1 MRLRHVA
8 GLSAAVV
15 SAVVGLPLPAVAATP
30 APVLYVDNQLGHGCD
45 EHGTGTAATPY
56 CTIQTAADAAQP
68 GQTVQV
74 APYGEYFDDLVITR
88 SGEPGKP
95 IIIRG
100 APMTGLSDY
109 SQSAIVPS
117 SKRPIRLSNVHD
129 VVLTGFD
136 LDPVEVVG
144 SARVEL
150 SRNWFENPALGSTVT
165 TPAVAVSGSSEQV
178 TIAQSVFYNTRGLSV
193 GAGSK
198 QTAVVGNQFSRTMS
212 GTAIDVTDAPGTTI
226 TNNTLTDGSTSGLAL
241 NGASTGSAVYNNI
254 VNESTVTVSAGS
266 ATGTTLDYNIAHPV
280 SGLPAYSWA
289 GAGYRTPAELLAATG
304 QGTHDTDIAVAFDN
318 AFLPLA
324 VPAQSSGRAAIDS
337 ADPQA
342 PGVIGQDLLGN
353 PAADH
358 PSVANSGPNG
368 TFRDRGAYEV
378 RGLLAVDLRVVG
390 TVHEYPGGPAP
401 LTVDLTADATNR
413 WDTTLTYTFDFG
425 DGTAPVSGAS
435 KTVRHTYTAIGDF
448 HPKVTVTDGRGGSVT
463 TTYSQPVQVGEDK
476 PLGAA
481 LTVTQE
487 SDRDPLAVSARVA
500 TSGPYR
506 IASYSFDFGDG
517 PAKPNEG
524 YQVERHVYAKPGTY
538 TVKVTVTD
546 DNGASATSTQQV
558 TVAYT
563 PAGFTA
569 IAPTRILD
577 TRAVGSRYPRLG
589 GGDTMELYVRGRT
602 WGATDVVPPGATAV
616 VLNLTATQGTAA
628 SHLDVYPAGG
638 ERPIT
643 SNVNFTAGQDVSNL
657 VTVPIG
663 PDGKV
668 VIRNNAGQVHTIAD
682 VLGYYKAD
690 APGGFTSLAPARL
703 LDTRSAGG
711 PIGETATRRLK
722 VAGSGGVPAN
732 ATSVVLNVTATESTA
747 TSFFT
752 VFPAG
757 TQRPSAGSN
766 LNTVPNRNIP
776 NQVIVPL
783 GADGSIDIYN
793 HNGSSHAIVD
803 VFGYFSPDG
812 QGLFTP
818 VTPARLLD
826 SRNGNPL
833 GGGSVRTVGGVP
845 AGATAAA
852 VNLTATQT
860 TEATH
865 LTAWATG
872 SAKPGTSN
880 LNATAGLDVPNHTT
894 IPVDAAGR
902 FDIANNSGST
912 HVIADLFGYYR
923 NK

>member
-30 APVLYVDNQLGHGCD
+30 APVLYVDNGWNATCD
-45 EHGTGTAATPY
+45 DHGTGTAAKPY
-56 CTIQTAADAAQP
+56 CSIQAAADVAQP
-68 GQTVQV
+68 GQTVQI
-74 APYGEYFDDLVITR
+74 APNTEYSGDLAITR
-88 SGEPGKP
+88 SGQPGKP
-95 IIIRG
+95 ITFRG
-100 APMTGLSDY
+100 APMTDLGSY
-109 SQSAIVPS
+109 SMPAAKPS
-117 SKRPIRLSNVHD
+117 SGKPVRLSGVHD
-129 VVLTGFD
+129 VVLTG
-136 LDPVEVVG
+136 LELSTAEVAD
-144 SARVEL
+144 SARVQI
-150 SRNWFENPALGSTVT
+150 SRSWFESPASVTPVTAPALR
-165 TPAVAVSGSSEQV
+165 VSGASEQV
-178 TIAQSVFYNTRGLSV
+178 TVAQSVFYGGLGVSV
-193 GAGSK
+193 GAGAK
-198 QTAVVGNQFSRTMS
+198 QTTVVGNQFSRS
-212 GTAIDVTDAPGTTI
+212 AGTAIGATDATGTI
-226 TNNTLTDGSTSGLAL
+226 VTNNTLTDGITSGLAL

-254 VNESTVTVSAGS
+254 VNGSTVTVSADS
-266 ATGTTLDYNIAHPV
+266 AAGTRLDYNIVHPV

-289 GAGYRTPAELLAATG
+289 GAGYRTPGELLAATG
-304 QGTHDTDIAVAFDN
+304 QGAHDVDTAVAFDT
-318 AFLPLA
+318 ALLPLT
-324 VPAQSSGRAAIDS
+324 VPAESSTAAVDS

-342 PGVIGQDLLGN
+342 PGILAEDLLGN
-353 PAADH
+353 APVDH
-358 PSVANSGPNG
+358 PSVANTGPNG

-378 RGLLAVDLRVVG
+378 RGLSSVTLTVVG
-390 TVHEYPGGPAP
+390 TAHEFPAGPAP
-401 LTVDLTADATNR
+401 LTVDLTADAVNR
-413 WDTTLTYTFDFG
+413 WGTTLTYTFDFG
-425 DGTAPVSGAS
+425 DGTAPVTGPA
-435 KTVRHTYTAIGDF
+435 KTVRHTYTAVGDY

-463 TTYSQPVQVGEDK
+463 TTYSQPVQAGEDK

-481 LTVTQE
+481 LTVTQ
-487 SDRDPLAVSARVA
+487 DAGRDPLAVNATVA
-500 TSGPYR
+500 TTGPYR
-506 IASYSFDFGDG
+506 IASYTFDFGDG

-524 YQVERHVYAKPGTY
+524 YQSERHVYAKPGTY
-538 TVKVTVTD
+538 TVKVSVTD
-546 DNGASATSTQQV
+546 DNGATATSTQQV

-616 VLNLTATQGTAA
+616 VLNLTATQGTAN

-643 SNVNFTAGQDVSNL
+643 SNVNFVPGQDVSNL

-690 APGGFTSLAPARL
+690 AADKFTSLAPARL

-711 PIGETATRRLK
+711 GAIGEAGTRRLK

-732 ATSVVLNVTATESTA
+732 ATSVVLNVTATESSA
-747 TSFFT
+747 VSFFT

-757 TQRPSAGSN
+757 TARPSAGSN
-766 LNTVPNRNIP
+766 LNTVPGRNVP
-776 NQVIVPL
+776 NQVVVPL

-803 VFGYFSPDG
+803 VFGYYSPDG
-812 QGLFTP
+812 KGLFTP

-826 SRNGNPL
+826 SRSGAPL
-833 GGGSVRTVGGVP
+833 GGGAVRTVGGVP

-860 TEATH
+860 TEDTH

-894 IPVDAAGR
+894 IPVDAQGR

-923 NK
+923 NQ

>member
-30 APVLYVDNQLGHGCD
+30 AAVLYVDNGWNTTCD
-45 EHGTGTAATPY
+45 DHGTGTAAKPY
-56 CTIQTAADAAQP
+56 CTVQAAADAAQP
-68 GQTVQV
+68 GQTVQI
-74 APYGEYFDDLVITR
+74 APGTEYAGDVTLTH
-88 SGEPGKP
+88 SGQPGKP
-95 IIIRG
+95 ITFRG
-100 APMTGLSDY
+100 APLTDLGSYDLP
-109 SQSAIVPS
+109 AVKPS
-117 SKRPIRLSNVHD
+117 SGKPVRLSGVHD
-129 VVLTGFD
+129 VVLTGLELSTVD
-136 LDPVEVVG
+136 VAD
-144 SARVEL
+144 SARVQI
-150 SRNWFENPALGSTVT
+150 SRSWFEGSGSTVPVT
-165 TPAVAVSGSSEQV
+165 APAVRVSGSSEQV
-178 TIAQSVFYNTRGLSV
+178 TVAQSVFYRTLGVSV
-193 GAGSK
+193 GAGVK
-198 QTAVVGNQFSRTMS
+198 QTTVVGNQFSKS
-212 GTAIDVTDAPGTTI
+212 NGTAIDATDATGTI
-226 TNNTLTDGSTSGLAL
+226 VTNNTLTDGITSGLAL

-254 VNESTVTVSAGS
+254 VNGSTVTVSAGS
-266 ATGTTLDYNIAHPV
+266 AAGTTLDYNIVHPV

-289 GAGYRTPAELLAATG
+289 GTGYQTPAALTAATG
-304 QGTHDTDIAVAFDN
+304 QGGHDIDTAVQLGD
-318 AFLPLA
+318 PLA
-324 VPAQSSGRAAIDS
+324 EPAQAAAAAIDS

-342 PGVIGQDLLGN
+342 PGILDQDLLGSAPIDN
-353 PAADH
+353 

-378 RGLLAVDLRVVG
+378 RGLGGVTLNVVG

-401 LTVDLTADATNR
+401 LTVDLTADATNQ

-435 KTVRHTYTAIGDF
+435 KTVRHTYTAIGEF

-481 LTVTQE
+481 LTVTPE

-546 DNGASATSTQQV
+546 DNGATATSTQQV

-577 TRAVGSRYPRLG
+577 TRTVGSRYPRLG

-616 VLNLTATQGTAA
+616 VLNLTATQGTAT

-643 SNVNFTAGQDVSNL
+643 SNVNFTANQDVSNL

-826 SRNGNPL
+826 SRNDLPL